1 MKRHLNLLRRAAI
14 LAVISCTLAGC
25 EMMALDAAN
34 PGTPGYDFMP
44 DKRPTPIKPKKGTDS
59 KIGRPK
65 LTDDLINQIIGNRST
80 MQYDNSNI
88 EEPR

>member
-1 MKRHLNLLRRAAI
+1 
-14 LAVISCTLAGC
+14 
-25 EMMALDAAN
+25 MMALDAAN
-34 PGTPGYDFMP
+34 PGAPDYGLP

-65 LTDDLINQIIGNRST
+65 LTDDLINQIIGNRSI